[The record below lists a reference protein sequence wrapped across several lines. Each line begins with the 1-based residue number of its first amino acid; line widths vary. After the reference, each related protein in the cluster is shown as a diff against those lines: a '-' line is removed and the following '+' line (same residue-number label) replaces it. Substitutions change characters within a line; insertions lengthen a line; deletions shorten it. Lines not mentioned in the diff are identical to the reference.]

1 MKKLFFTAIVLLLS
15 VNSFSVQAQNCDAAA
30 APFVNW
36 SGCDKSNADLLDAN
50 LLLAN
55 LGGANLNGA
64 NLSSAELS
72 GANLSG
78 ANLTNADLTT
88 AYLTNADLTGANLT
102 GANLTYAD
110 LTGANLSN
118 VNLTGANLTG
128 AILSGATL
136 TGVVSG
142 GITGTP
148 SALPAGW
155 ALVNGYGYLVG
166 PGANLTGADLSGAN
180 LTNANLKR
188 AALDGANLTGATL
201 TGVVSGGITGTPSAL
216 PVGWMLFYGNLLG
229 PGANLSGLNLSGLIV
244 NNPNLSGANL
254 TNAILVGT
262 ELYGGNLSGADL
274 SGANLSL
281 SNFFGVNLTGA
292 NLSSANLSAFLA
304 VGITGTP
311 PPALPAGWALV
322 MGYLIGP
329 GANTYF
335 ANLSGADLTNFNLS
349 GAIFWNANLTGT
361 NLSGANL
368 ANAFLG
374 GADLTGAT
382 LTGVVS
388 GGITGNPSA
397 LPDGWQLINGYLVG
411 PATCGD
417 GRYAEQVVS
426 FNQKKAI
433 NETAVV
439 SGRSDNTKALCA
451 PQNNDTENFVSLG
464 FGGDITL
471 KFGKAIRNGEGNDIR
486 VYESTFGNLSCTA
499 YPEKA
504 RVFAS
509 QDGCRFVYLG
519 EICQDGTV
527 DLGALNWA
535 QYVRIVDVSSKTAV
549 YQSSGTPDGYDV
561 DAVEALNGFETNPVL
576 DPIAGGASEVVLMS
590 YLPGKCRGG
599 ANISADRTD
608 KNKALGVPQG
618 SNEVNFVSLGFG
630 GKITLRFKYAVENN
644 ATGFDLQVV
653 ETSYGNPSCN
663 SYPEKA
669 RFEGSIDGTTWT
681 DLGEL
686 CLDGKLEL
694 GTLPYLHLLRIT
706 DVSDKTKFGSSA
718 DGFDVDGVVAI
729 NQCAASNA
737 RMSVEIT
744 DDINTA
750 DEVELAEIL
759 ELYPNPAS
767 SSATFSFSSQTESSY
782 EVNIVNALGQVVYR
796 SEGKSTQ
803 GGNTLDL
810 NLETLKPGLHIVQ
823 LVQDGSRQQ
832 VNLMKR

>member
-1 MKKLFFTAIVLLLS
+1 MWATGSNGFGELGDGTNVNKNTPVQVSGLNGITAFAAGFYHSLFLKNDGTVWATGLNTNGQLGDGSNTNRNSPVQLSSLSGITAIEVGAEHSLFLKNDGTVWAAGWNVYGQLGDGSNTDRKSPVQVSGLSGITAITGGLVHSLFLKNDGTVVATGKNDNGQLGDGSNTGRNSPVQVIGLSGITAFAAGFFYSSYLKNDGTAYGTGYNFYGQLGDGTTTQRTTPVPVSGFDVTITSHQWKLNGSEIAGASNATYTASAAGNYTVVVTNSNGCSVTSESVNVTVNAPSTAPSAITSSNATATSPSSMFMLS
-15 VNSFSVQAQNCDAAA
+15 VNGGSLGTDASWKWYTASCGGTLIA
-30 APFVNW
+30 TGAHIVVTQSANTTYFVR
-36 SGCDKSNADLLDAN
+36 AD
-50 LLLAN
+50 
-55 LGGANLNGA
+55 GACN
-64 NLSSAELS
+64 
-72 GANLSG
+72 
-78 ANLTNADLTT
+78 TT
-88 AYLTNADLTGANLT
+88 ACA
-102 GANLTYAD
+102 
-110 LTGANLSN
+110 S
-118 VNLTGANLTG
+118 
-128 AILSGATL
+128 
-136 TGVVSG
+136 
-142 GITGTP
+142 IT
-148 SALPAGW
+148 
-155 ALVNGYGYLVG
+155 
-166 PGANLTGADLSGAN
+166 
-180 LTNANLKR
+180 
-188 AALDGANLTGATL
+188 
-201 TGVVSGGITGTPSAL
+201 
-216 PVGWMLFYGNLLG
+216 
-229 PGANLSGLNLSGLIV
+229 
-244 NNPNLSGANL
+244 
-254 TNAILVGT
+254 
-262 ELYGGNLSGADL
+262 
-274 SGANLSL
+274 
-281 SNFFGVNLTGA
+281 
-292 NLSSANLSAFLA
+292 
-304 VGITGTP
+304 
-311 PPALPAGWALV
+311 
-322 MGYLIGP
+322 
-329 GANTYF
+329 
-335 ANLSGADLTNFNLS
+335 
-349 GAIFWNANLTGT
+349 
-361 NLSGANL
+361 
-368 ANAFLG
+368 
-374 GADLTGAT
+374 
-382 LTGVVS
+382 
-388 GGITGNPSA
+388 
-397 LPDGWQLINGYLVG
+397 INMA
-411 PATCGD
+411 ATCGD

-439 SGRSDNTKALCA
+439 SGRSQSSKALCA

-486 VYESTFGNLSCTA
+486 VYESTFGNKSCTA

-509 QDGCRFVYLG
+509 QDGCRFVFLG

-527 DLGALNWA
+527 DLGALTWA

-608 KNKALGVPQG
+608 KNKALGVHQG
-618 SNEVNFVSLGFG
+618 TNEVNFVSLGFG

-644 ATGFDLQVV
+644 PTGLDLQVV

-669 RFEGSIDGTTWT
+669 RFEGSLDGTSWT

-686 CLDGKLEL
+686 CLDGKLEM

-706 DVSDKTKFGSSA
+706 DVSEKAKFGSSA
-718 DGFDVDGVVAI
+718 DGFDLDGVVAI

-737 RMSVEIT
+737 RMSVEMN

-750 DEVELAEIL
+750 DEVELAGIL

-767 SSATFSFSSQTESSY
+767 GSATFTFSSQTESSY

-803 GGNTLDL
+803 GANTLDL